1 MDRTLQESVASYD
14 PAVQVLIFVF
24 LPSKSGRSIA
34 MWRRKID
41 VPDHLRLTYQREI
54 TLALD
59 GLRREDEYIV
69 HIDEYVKFFT
79 PRRSVHI
86 LIIS

>member
-1 MDRTLQESVASYD
+1 
-14 PAVQVLIFVF
+14 
-24 LPSKSGRSIA
+24 